1 MERDERE
8 LSPYSHARDYHPS
21 RMARR
26 YPDESDFDNH
36 MEGED
41 DEEGIY
47 SSSSA
52 HNMHAYNVHF
62 AGATNTSDKHRN
74 NSISSNESSG
84 SSSSQAQK
92 HPCKF
97 PLCGWSFKRFEH
109 LKRHM
114 LVHTKERPFVCE
126 FQGCEKSF
134 SRSDNFSAHLRTH
147 TKKSMHMRHFDQQLM
162 LMDHPMKGR
171 PASGGVGPDAYR
183 GSNGDDGYRS
193 IDRPSPPRPVAKSEH
208 HEPEYHSSSNG
219 RDYHRRFI
227 MDRDDLPH
235 PMNGHS
241 RNPSIKHSPESPTS
255 APSAIKLEPKMTS
268 KDVGAYLHQHHP
280 PSSSSPLPYT
290 SSSLRSG
297 PQKHHRHPSQT
308 IPPPSRHGFGSPELS
323 SRLMSRSP
331 SPMSRHS
338 PIARSPV
345 SRHSRNG
352 STVMSN
358 PTKSVVLGGHDQP
371 NPNPNGESPSPKSRM
386 SSSHYEDQV
395 HHFGPISSHF
405 VPMASHEPT
414 PHHNNNNNSDNN
426 HEDSEGSDGEV
437 NSDDEQQKEFPEC
450 GFEKV
455 KAAAN
460 NVASSVGGHNSLPF
474 SGNTDSHPHP
484 KVNTSSLGYRRPPS
498 PPSSSSFHNQN
509 RLHTGSMSPPPLS
522 ARSNPEGFAP
532 LDEDGKP
539 VHEYSG
545 AYRRLSYDDD
555 RHRPHLSGYGHGFG
569 HVVDGPLSSAYPDY
583 GYEGSGHAY
592 SSTSYPYHPPSY
604 GAAPLSTTNNNA
616 SGGVSGGATGG
627 VRPRGST
634 SSVKNHCCSVPGCM
648 KRFKR
653 LEHLKRHIKTH
664 TLERPFACTTPG
676 CNKRFSRSDNL
687 SQHIK
692 THQRQLMS
700 KTHWKQRPLM

>member
-8 LSPYSHARDYHPS
+8 RSPYSRARDYHPS

-26 YPDESDFDNH
+26 YPDESEYDNH
-36 MEGED
+36 IEDED

-52 HNMHAYNVHF
+52 HNMHAYNGHF

-97 PLCGWSFKRFEH
+97 PSCGWSFKRFEH

-147 TKKSMHMRHFDQQLM
+147 TKKSMHMRHFDQQLV

-171 PASGGVGPDAYR
+171 PASGGIVGPDAYR
-183 GSNGDDGYRS
+183 GVDGDDGYRGF
-193 IDRPSPPRPVAKSEH
+193 DRPSPPRPVAKSER
-208 HEPEYHSSSNG
+208 HEPEYHSSTNG
-219 RDYHRRFI
+219 RDYHRRF
-227 MDRDDLPH
+227 MDRDDHPL

-241 RNPSIKHSPESPTS
+241 RNPSIKHSPESPS
-255 APSAIKLEPKMTS
+255 APSAIKLEAKMTP

-280 PSSSSPLPYT
+280 PTSSSPMPYT
-290 SSSLRSG
+290 PSSPRSG
-297 PQKHHRHPSQT
+297 TPQKHHRHPSQT
-308 IPPPSRHGFGSPELS
+308 IPPPSRHGYGSPEHS

-331 SPMSRHS
+331 SPVSRHS

-358 PTKSVVLGGHDQP
+358 PTKSVVLGGHDLP
-371 NPNPNGESPSPKSRM
+371 NPNPNGESPSPKSRL
-386 SSSHYEDQV
+386 SSSQYEDQV

-414 PHHNNNNNSDNN
+414 PHHNNNN
-426 HEDSEGSDGEV
+426 HEDSEGSEGEG
-437 NSDDEQQKEFPEC
+437 SDDDEEEEFADF

-460 NVASSVGGHNSLPF
+460 NVTSSVVDNHSHLPKANAACL
-474 SGNTDSHPHP
+474 G
-484 KVNTSSLGYRRPPS
+484 GYRGPPS
-498 PPSSSSFHNQN
+498 PPSSSSFHNHN
-509 RLHTGSMSPPPLS
+509 IHRNGSISPPPLS

-532 LDEDGKP
+532 LDEDGSP
-539 VHEYSG
+539 MHEYPDS
-545 AYRRLSYDDD
+545 YRRLSYDDYH
-555 RHRPHLSGYGHGFG
+555 HRPHLSGYGPGFG

-583 GYEGSGHAY
+583 GYEGGHAY
-592 SSTSYPYHPPSY
+592 SSASYPYHPPSY
-604 GAAPLSTTNNNA
+604 GAPPSTTNNA
-616 SGGVSGGATGG
+616 SGGVSGGATGV
-627 VRPRGST
+627 VRPRGTT
-634 SSVKNHCCSVPGCM
+634 SSVKNHCCSVPGCL

-687 SQHIK
+687 CK
-692 THQRQLMS
+692 
-700 KTHWKQRPLM
+700 

>member
-1 MERDERE
+1 
-8 LSPYSHARDYHPS
+8 
-21 RMARR
+21 
-26 YPDESDFDNH
+26 
-36 MEGED
+36 
-41 DEEGIY
+41 
-47 SSSSA
+47 
-52 HNMHAYNVHF
+52 
-62 AGATNTSDKHRN
+62 
-74 NSISSNESSG
+74 
-84 SSSSQAQK
+84 
-92 HPCKF
+92 
-97 PLCGWSFKRFEH
+97 
-109 LKRHM
+109 
-114 LVHTKERPFVCE
+114 
-126 FQGCEKSF
+126 
-134 SRSDNFSAHLRTH
+134 
-147 TKKSMHMRHFDQQLM
+147 
-162 LMDHPMKGR
+162 
-171 PASGGVGPDAYR
+171 
-183 GSNGDDGYRS
+183 
-193 IDRPSPPRPVAKSEH
+193 
-208 HEPEYHSSSNG
+208 
-219 RDYHRRFI
+219 
-227 MDRDDLPH
+227 
-235 PMNGHS
+235 MNGHS

-687 SQHIK
+687 CK
-692 THQRQLMS
+692 
-700 KTHWKQRPLM
+700 